1 MKLDIRM
8 PMGVMFVL
16 VGAILTVFGLA
27 TSSDAALYR
36 RSLGLNINLIWG
48 IVLFAIGV
56 VMVILARRAMHRPLD
71 VPPPS
76 HEGKN
81 EETVVS

>member
-16 VGAILTVFGLA
+16 VGAILTIFGWV

-36 RSLGLNINLIWG
+36 RSLGVNINLIWG
-48 IVLFAIGV
+48 IVLFALGV
-56 VMVILARRAMHRPLD
+56 VMVILARRAMQRD
-71 VPPPS
+71 AES
-76 HEGKN
+76 TTASRKGKN
-81 EETVVS
+81 EPSAVS